1 MACLENKNK
10 ARGIL
15 MELKL
20 IDNKGDNTLEKLI
33 SKKITKHSKISIQT
47 AAFSIFAF
55 HALQKEIKRSKE
67 LRLILT
73 KSFFEKEETSFLKR
87 YEIAQKKENISGSK
101 YEIKLRNKMN
111 TAFIARETARLIKEK
126 VRFHQLDPEQSAL
139 DELLIE
145 NDANESS
152 LVVPA
157 MFKFT
162 SDGLGITES
171 NNVSSMTAID
181 GADDNYFAGIKTDFD
196 NIWNDPKKSREV
208 TDKVLKKVKTIYQ
221 ENSPEWIYFVSL
233 YHIFHDKLSEL
244 DEQDVAP
251 DGSGFKDSV
260 IWNKLYQFQK
270 DGVMGLIRKLEK
282 YNGAILA
289 DSVGLGKT
297 FSALAVIKYFELQR
311 KRVLVLAPKRLRDN
325 WTLYTRPDVRNIL
338 MDDYFNY
345 TVLNHTDLSRYKGES
360 DGIKLDTFLW
370 SDFDLVVI
378 DESHNFRNNDT
389 SVNRTTKTRYQ
400 RLMEDII
407 QKGRKTKV
415 LMLSATPINNRMN
428 DLKNQINFITEG
440 KADAL
445 VNYGIDDIDT
455 TLRLAQQAFNQWMDL
470 EEDERTTQNFLDRV
484 NPDYFKLLDMLTI
497 ARSRKHIEKYYDI
510 VSLGDFPERLT
521 PITKKSDI
529 DISGDFPDL
538 KDVYDSIGYLNM
550 AMYQPLQ
557 YVLPIKRKYYEELY
571 DTRVK
576 EGQSSFRQ
584 SDREQALAK
593 LIRANLFKRLESSI
607 YSFGLTIDR
616 MVSGIEEILKKIG
629 EQQANLVDIPSITN
643 FDDEDLE
650 SAFDEQ
656 AVGTKTKVLI
666 GDMDLLKWSQALN
679 EDLKILKGLQ
689 LATHKVTSEK
699 DAKLMDLEKILK
711 NKYEHPINE
720 KNKKVI
726 IFTAFAD
733 TANYLYENLSKKIKK
748 IYNLNSA
755 LITGGSTPNKT
766 TMKNISV
773 KEMSDILT
781 NFSPNSKGRNQINA
795 NVTEEIDLLIA
806 TDTISEGQNLQ
817 DADYLINYDIHWNPV
832 RVIQRFGR
840 IDRIGSHNKRIQLVN
855 FWPNVDLDT
864 YLNLEQRVKGR
875 MVMLNTAATGED
887 DLLNIK
893 SNKEMNDLRY
903 RKKQLEQLQTQVI
916 DLEDV
921 NGAISIT
928 DMTFNDFKADLQNA
942 LKEHEKLL
950 NEAPLGM
957 YAITDAKDFPEAEP
971 GVILTLKQQTK
982 DFSQENSILPYIVVY
997 MRMNGTVKINYMY
1010 AKQALDFFK
1019 KLTVGKKKIDQ
1030 SLVNKFYEE
1039 TNCGKNMTIYSEILS
1054 KAIEAIRGK
1063 QNDVGINSLF
1073 SPGGTSIQTELLDG
1087 LDDVEL
1093 ISFLIIK

>member
-1 MACLENKNK
+1 MQ
-10 ARGIL
+10 
-15 MELKL
+15 LKL
-20 IDNKGDNTLEKLI
+20 IDNKGYNTLENLI
-33 SKKITKHSKISIQT
+33 SEKVTKNSKISIQT

-55 HALQKEIKRSKE
+55 HALQNEIKHSKE

-73 KSFFEKEETSFLKR
+73 QSFFEKEETSFLKR
-87 YEIAQKKENISGSK
+87 YEIAQSKEGISGNK
-101 YEIKLRNKMN
+101 YEIKLRNEMN
-111 TAFIARETARLIKEK
+111 TAFIARATARLIEEK
-126 VRFHQLDPEQSAL
+126 VKVHELVPNQSAL
-139 DELLIE
+139 NELLIE
-145 NDANESS
+145 NNDNEGN

-181 GADDNYFAGIKTDFD
+181 GAEPNYFAGIKADFD
-196 NIWNDPKKSREV
+196 NVWNDPKNSKEV
-208 TDKVLKKVKTIYQ
+208 TNKVLEKVRTIYQ

-244 DEQDVAP
+244 DEKDVAP
-251 DGSGFKDSV
+251 DGSGFKNSV

-325 WTLYTRPDVRNIL
+325 WTLYTRPDVRNVL
-338 MDDYFNY
+338 VDDYFNY
-345 TVLNHTDLSRYKGES
+345 TVLNHTDLSRYKGDS
-360 DGIKLDTFLW
+360 DSIKLDTFLW

-378 DESHNFRNNDT
+378 DESHNFRNNDS
-389 SVNRTTKTRYQ
+389 SVNRETKTRYQ
-400 RLMEDII
+400 RVMEDII

-428 DLKNQINFITEG
+428 DLKNQIGFITEG
-440 KADAL
+440 KTDAL
-445 VNYGIDDIDT
+445 AKHGVEDIDT
-455 TLRLAQQAFNQWMDL
+455 TLRLAQQAFNQWMELD
-470 EEDERTTQNFLDRV
+470 ESERTTQSFLDKV

-497 ARSRKHIEKYYDI
+497 ARSRKHIEKYYDTT
-510 VSLGDFPERLT
+510 SLGDFPERLT
-521 PITKKSDI
+521 PITKKSNI
-529 DISGDFPDL
+529 DESGEFPDL
-538 KDVYDSIGYLNM
+538 QDVYDSIGHLNL

-557 YVLPIKRKYYEELY
+557 YVLSVKRKYYEELY
-571 DTRVK
+571 DTKVK
-576 EGQSSFRQ
+576 EGKSSFRQ

-593 LIRANLFKRLESSI
+593 LIRANLFKRLESSV

-616 MVSGIEEILKKIG
+616 MVAGIESIIEHIKV
-629 EQQANLVDIPSITN
+629 QQADQVEMASITD

-650 SAFDEQ
+650 STFDEQ
-656 AVGTKTKVLI
+656 AVGTKTKILI
-666 GDMDLLKWSQALN
+666 GDMDLLKWTQALN
-679 EDLKILKGLQ
+679 EDLGILQKLQ
-689 LATHKVTSEK
+689 VATHRVTPEK
-699 DAKLMDLEKILK
+699 DAKLLDLEKSIK
-711 NKYEHPINE
+711 NKYEHPINGN
-720 KNKKVI
+720 NKKVI

-733 TANYLYENLSKKIKK
+733 TANYLYENLADKVKR
-748 IYNLNSA
+748 IYGLNSA
-755 LITGGSTPNKT
+755 LVTGGSTPNKT
-766 TMKNISV
+766 TMKDVAAND
-773 KEMSDILT
+773 MNDILT
-781 NFSPNSKGRNQINA
+781 NFSPISKGRDQINPNA
-795 NVTEEIDLLIA
+795 IEEIDLLIA

-840 IDRIGSHNKRIQLVN
+840 IDRIGSRNKQIQLVN

-887 DLLNIK
+887 DLLNIR
-893 SNKEMNDLRY
+893 SNKEMNDLKY

-957 YAITDAKDFPEAEP
+957 YAITDTANFPEAEP
-971 GVILTLKQQTK
+971 GVILTLKQQTN
-982 DFSQENSILPYIVVY
+982 DLGQENSILPYIVVY
-997 MRMNGTVKINYMY
+997 MRMDGTVKINYMY
-1010 AKQALDFFK
+1010 AKQVLDFFK
-1019 KLTVGKKKIDQ
+1019 KLTIGKKTVDQ
-1030 SLVNKFYEE
+1030 LLVDKFYEE
-1039 TNCGKNMTIYSEILS
+1039 TNGGKDMSAYSEILS

-1063 QNDVGINSLF
+1063 QDEVGMGSLF
-1073 SPGGTSIQTELLDG
+1073 SPGGTSVQTELLDD

-1093 ISFLIIK
+1093 ISFLIIR

>member
-1 MACLENKNK
+1 
-10 ARGIL
+10 

-20 IDNKGDNTLEKLI
+20 IDNKGDNTLENLI
-33 SKKITKHSKISIQT
+33 SEKVTTHSKISIQT

-73 KSFFEKEETSFLKR
+73 KAFFEKEETGFLKR
-87 YEIAQKKENISGSK
+87 YEIAQSEDKISGNK

-111 TAFIARETARLIKEK
+111 TAFIARETAKLIEEK
-126 VRFHQLDPEQSAL
+126 VKFHQLAPNQSAL
-139 DELLIE
+139 NELLIE
-145 NDANESS
+145 NTDDAGS

-171 NNVSSMTAID
+171 NNISSMTAI
-181 GADDNYFAGIKTDFD
+181 ADAEPDYFAGIKADFD
-196 NIWNDPKKSREV
+196 NVWNEPQKTEEV
-208 TDKVLKKVKTIYQ
+208 TNKVLEKVRTIYQ
-221 ENSPEWIYFVSL
+221 ENPPEWIYFVSL

-244 DEQDVAP
+244 DEQDIAP

-325 WTLYTRPDVRNIL
+325 WTLYTHPDERNVL
-338 MDDYFNY
+338 VDDNFSY

-360 DGIKLDTFLW
+360 DGIKLGTFLW

-389 SVNRTTKTRYQ
+389 SVNRETKTRYQ

-428 DLKNQINFITEG
+428 DLKNQIGFITEG
-440 KADAL
+440 KTNAL
-445 VNYGIDDIDT
+445 VKYGVDDIDT
-455 TLRLAQQAFNQWMDL
+455 TLRLAQQAFNQWMELD
-470 EEDERTTQNFLDRV
+470 EEERTTQRFLDKV
-484 NPDYFKLLDMLTI
+484 NSDYFKLLDMLTI
-497 ARSRKHIEKYYDI
+497 ARSRKHIEKYYDMT
-510 VSLGDFPERLT
+510 SLGDFPERLK
-521 PITKKSDI
+521 PITVKSNI
-529 DISGDFPDL
+529 DTSGQFPNL
-538 KDVYDSIGYLNM
+538 QEVYDLIGYLNM

-557 YVLPIKRKYYEELY
+557 YVLSTKRKYYAELY
-571 DTRVK
+571 DTKVK
-576 EGQSSFRQ
+576 EGKSAFRQ
-584 SDREQALAK
+584 ADREQALAK

-616 MVSGIEEILKKIG
+616 MVGGIEEILQKIKEHQVG
-629 EQQANLVDIPSITN
+629 NLEMPSITD

-650 SAFDEQ
+650 NVFNEQ
-656 AVGTKTKVLI
+656 SVGTKTKILI
-666 GDMDLLKWSQALN
+666 GDMDLMKWSQVLN
-679 EDLKILKGLQ
+679 EDLEALKELQ
-689 LATHKVTSEK
+689 IATHRVTSNK

-711 NKYEHPINE
+711 NKYDHPINE
-720 KNKKVI
+720 NNKKII
-726 IFTAFAD
+726 IFTAFTD
-733 TANYLYENLSKKIKK
+733 TANYLYENLADKVKK
-748 IYNLNSA
+748 IYGLNSA
-755 LITGGSTPNKT
+755 LVTGGSTPNKT
-766 TMKNISV
+766 TMKGVAVND
-773 KEMSDILT
+773 MSDILM
-781 NFSPNSKGRNQINA
+781 NFSPISKGRDQTNLNA
-795 NVTEEIDLLIA
+795 TEEIDLLIA

-840 IDRIGSHNKRIQLVN
+840 IDRIGSCNKQIQLVN
-855 FWPNVDLDT
+855 FWPNIDLDT

-893 SNKEMNDLRY
+893 SSKEMNDLKY

-916 DLEDV
+916 DLEEV

-928 DMTFNDFKADLQNA
+928 DMTFNDFKSDLQNA
-942 LKEHEKLL
+942 LKGYEKLL

-957 YAITDAKDFPEAEP
+957 YAITDTTNFPEAEP
-971 GVILTLKQQTK
+971 GIILTLKQRV
-982 DFSQENSILPYIVVY
+982 DNLGQENSILPYIVVY
-997 MRMNGTVKINYMY
+997 MRMDGTVKINYMY
-1010 AKQALDFFK
+1010 TKQVLDFFK
-1019 KLTVGKKKIDQ
+1019 KLTVGKKTVNQ
-1030 SLVNKFYEE
+1030 SLVDEFYEE
-1039 TNCGKNMTIYSEILS
+1039 TNGGKEMSTYSEILS

-1063 QNDVGINSLF
+1063 QDEVGMDSLF
-1073 SPGGTSIQTELLDG
+1073 SPGGTNIQTELLDD

-1093 ISFLIIK
+1093 ISFLIIR

>member
-1 MACLENKNK
+1 MDL
-10 ARGIL
+10 R
-15 MELKL
+15 L
-20 IDNKGDNTLEKLI
+20 IDNKGDNTLEKLV
-33 SKKITKHSKISIQT
+33 SKKVTKHSKISIQT

-67 LRLILT
+67 LRLVLT

-87 YEIAQKKENISGSK
+87 YEIAQDKEDSSGNK

-111 TAFIARETARLIKEK
+111 TAFIARETAKLIEDKVK
-126 VRFHQLDPEQSAL
+126 VRQLARNQSAL

-145 NDANESS
+145 NNDDEGS

-181 GADDNYFAGIKTDFD
+181 GADPNYFAGIKADFD
-196 NIWNDPKKSREV
+196 SVWNDPKKSKEV
-208 TDKVLKKVKTIYQ
+208 TDNVLEKVRTIYQ

-244 DEQDVAP
+244 DEQDIAP

-260 IWNKLYQFQK
+260 VWNKLYQFQK

-282 YNGAILA
+282 YHGAILA

-325 WTLYTRPDVRNIL
+325 WTLYTRPDVRNVL
-338 MDDYFNY
+338 VDDYFNY
-345 TVLNHTDLSRYKGES
+345 TVLNHTDLSRTTGES
-360 DGIKLDTFLW
+360 DGIKLDSFLW
-370 SDFDLVVI
+370 SDFDLIVI

-389 SVNRTTKTRYQ
+389 GVNHDKKTRYQ
-400 RLMEDII
+400 RLMEDVI
-407 QKGRKTKV
+407 QSGRKTKV

-428 DLKNQINFITEG
+428 DLKNQIGFITEG
-440 KADAL
+440 KTDAL
-445 VNYGIDDIDT
+445 SEYGIDDIDN
-455 TLRLAQQAFNQWMDL
+455 TLRLAQRAFNQWQDL
-470 EEDERTTQNFLDRV
+470 DENERTTQNFLDAV

-497 ARSRKHIEKYYDI
+497 ARSRKHIEKYYDTASI
-510 VSLGDFPERLT
+510 GDFPERLKPMT
-521 PITKKSDI
+521 VKPDI
-529 DISGDFPDL
+529 DASGQFPAL
-538 KDVYDSIGYLNM
+538 QYVYDSIGELNM

-557 YVLPIKRKYYEELY
+557 YVLSVKRRYYEDLY
-571 DTRVK
+571 DTQVK
-576 EGQSSFRQ
+576 DGTSSFKQ
-584 SDREQALAK
+584 ADRERSLSN
-593 LIRANLFKRLESSI
+593 LIRANLFKRLESSV
-607 YSFGLTIDR
+607 YSFGLTLDR
-616 MVSGIEEILKKIG
+616 MVKGIEDIL
-629 EQQANLVDIPSITN
+629 ANIEAHQSGQVEMPSITD

-656 AVGTKTKVLI
+656 AVGTKTKILI

-679 EDLKILKGLQ
+679 EDLLSLKELQ
-689 LATHKVTSEK
+689 ASTHQVTPEK
-699 DAKLMDLEKILK
+699 DEKLLDLEKILK
-711 NKYEHPINE
+711 SKYIRPIN
-720 KNKKVI
+720 KGNKKVI

-733 TANYLYENLSKKIKK
+733 TANYLYENLADKVKRV
-748 IYNLNSA
+748 YGLNSA
-755 LITGGSTPNKT
+755 LVTGGTASNLT
-766 TMKNISV
+766 TMNGVSV
-773 KEMSDILT
+773 NDMDDILM
-781 NFSPNSKGRNQINA
+781 NFSPISKGREKIKPNA
-795 NVTEEIDLLIA
+795 TEEIDLLIA

-840 IDRIGSHNKRIQLVN
+840 IDRIGSQNKRIQLVN

-887 DLLNIK
+887 DLLNIN
-893 SNKEMNDLRY
+893 SNKEMNDLKY

-928 DMTFNDFKADLQNA
+928 DMTFNDFKSDLQNA
-942 LKEHEKLL
+942 LKDHEKLL

-957 YAITDAKDFPEAEP
+957 YAITDASDFSDAEP
-971 GVILTLKQQTK
+971 GVILTLKQQK
-982 DFSQENSILPYIVVY
+982 DDIGQENSILPYIVVY
-997 MRMNGTVKINYMY
+997 MRMDGTVKINYMY
-1010 AKQALDFFK
+1010 AKQVLDFLK
-1019 KLTVGKKKIDQ
+1019 KLTLGKKTVNQ
-1030 SLVNKFYEE
+1030 PLVDTFYAE
-1039 TNCGKNMTIYSEILS
+1039 TDGGKDMSIYSDILS

-1063 QNDVGINSLF
+1063 QDEVGMGSLF
-1073 SPGGTSIQTELLDG
+1073 APGGTTVQTELLDG

-1093 ISFLIIK
+1093 ISFLIIR

>member
-1 MACLENKNK
+1 MDL
-10 ARGIL
+10 R
-15 MELKL
+15 L
-20 IDNKGDNTLEKLI
+20 IDNKGDNTLEKLV
-33 SKKITKHSKISIQT
+33 SKKVTKHSKISIQT

-67 LRLILT
+67 LRLVLT

-87 YEIAQKKENISGSK
+87 YEIAQDKEDISGNK

-111 TAFIARETARLIKEK
+111 TAFIARETAKLIEDKVK
-126 VRFHQLDPEQSAL
+126 VRQLARNQSAL

-145 NDANESS
+145 NNGDEGS

-181 GADDNYFAGIKTDFD
+181 GADPNYFAGIKADFD
-196 NIWNDPKKSREV
+196 SVWNDPKKSKEV
-208 TDKVLKKVKTIYQ
+208 TDNVLEKVRTIYQ

-244 DEQDVAP
+244 DEQDIAP

-260 IWNKLYQFQK
+260 VWNKLYQFQK

-282 YNGAILA
+282 YHGAILA

-325 WTLYTRPDVRNIL
+325 WTLYTRPDVRNVL
-338 MDDYFNY
+338 VDDYFNY
-345 TVLNHTDLSRYKGES
+345 TVLNHTDLSRTTGES
-360 DGIKLDTFLW
+360 DGIKLDSFLW
-370 SDFDLVVI
+370 SDFDLIVI

-389 SVNRTTKTRYQ
+389 GVNHDKKTRYQ
-400 RLMEDII
+400 RLMEDVI
-407 QKGRKTKV
+407 QSGRKTKV

-428 DLKNQINFITEG
+428 DLKNQIGFITEG
-440 KADAL
+440 KTDAL
-445 VNYGIDDIDT
+445 SEYGIDDIDN
-455 TLRLAQQAFNQWMDL
+455 TLRLAQRAFNQWQDL
-470 EEDERTTQNFLDRV
+470 DESERTTQNFLDAV

-497 ARSRKHIEKYYDI
+497 ARSRKHIEKYYDTASI
-510 VSLGDFPERLT
+510 GDFPERLKPMT
-521 PITKKSDI
+521 VKPDI
-529 DISGDFPDL
+529 DASGQFPAL
-538 KDVYDSIGYLNM
+538 QYVYDSIGELNM

-557 YVLPIKRKYYEELY
+557 YVFSVKRRYYEDLY
-571 DTRVK
+571 DTQVK
-576 EGQSSFRQ
+576 DGTSSFKQ
-584 SDREQALAK
+584 ADRERSLSN
-593 LIRANLFKRLESSI
+593 LIRANLFKRLESSV
-607 YSFGLTIDR
+607 YSFGLTLDR
-616 MVSGIEEILKKIG
+616 MVKGIEDIL
-629 EQQANLVDIPSITN
+629 ANIEAHRSGQVEMPSITD

-656 AVGTKTKVLI
+656 AVGTKTKILI

-679 EDLKILKGLQ
+679 EDLLSLKELQ
-689 LATHKVTSEK
+689 ASTHQVTPEK
-699 DAKLMDLEKILK
+699 DDKLLDLEKILK
-711 NKYEHPINE
+711 NKYGHPIN
-720 KNKKVI
+720 KDNKKVI

-733 TANYLYENLSKKIKK
+733 TANYLYENLANKVKRV
-748 IYNLNSA
+748 YRLNSA
-755 LITGGSTPNKT
+755 LVTGGSTSNLT
-766 TMKNISV
+766 TMNGVSV
-773 KEMSDILT
+773 NDMDDILM
-781 NFSPNSKGRNQINA
+781 NFSPISKGRDKIKPNA
-795 NVTEEIDLLIA
+795 TEEIDLLIA

-840 IDRIGSHNKRIQLVN
+840 IDRIGSQNKQIQLVN

-887 DLLNIK
+887 DLLNIN
-893 SNKEMNDLRY
+893 SNKEMNDLKY

-928 DMTFNDFKADLQNA
+928 DMTFNDFKSDLQNA
-942 LKEHEKLL
+942 LKDHEKLL

-957 YAITDAKDFPEAEP
+957 YAITDASDFPDAEP
-971 GVILTLKQQTK
+971 GVILTLKQQK
-982 DFSQENSILPYIVVY
+982 DDIGQENSILPYIVVY
-997 MRMNGTVKINYMY
+997 MRMDGTVKINYMY
-1010 AKQALDFFK
+1010 AKQVLDFFK
-1019 KLTVGKKKIDQ
+1019 KLTIGKKTVNQ
-1030 SLVNKFYEE
+1030 PLVDTFYAE
-1039 TNCGKNMTIYSEILS
+1039 TDGGKDMSVYSDILS

-1063 QNDVGINSLF
+1063 QDEVGMGSLF
-1073 SPGGTSIQTELLDG
+1073 TPGGTTVQTELLDG

-1093 ISFLIIK
+1093 ISFLIIR

>member
-1 MACLENKNK
+1 MDL
-10 ARGIL
+10 R
-15 MELKL
+15 L
-20 IDNKGDNTLEKLI
+20 IDNKGDNTLEKLV
-33 SKKITKHSKISIQT
+33 SKKVTKHSKISIQT

-67 LRLILT
+67 LRLVLT
-73 KSFFEKEETSFLKR
+73 KSFFEKEEISFLKR
-87 YEIAQKKENISGSK
+87 YEIAQDKEDISGNK

-111 TAFIARETARLIKEK
+111 TAFIARETAKLIEDKVK
-126 VRFHQLDPEQSAL
+126 VRQLARNQSAL

-145 NDANESS
+145 NNDDEGS

-181 GADDNYFAGIKTDFD
+181 GADPNYFAGIKADFD
-196 NIWNDPKKSREV
+196 SVWNDPKKSKEV
-208 TDKVLKKVKTIYQ
+208 TDNVLEKVRTIYQ

-244 DEQDVAP
+244 DEQDIAP

-260 IWNKLYQFQK
+260 VWNKLYQFQK

-282 YNGAILA
+282 YHGAILA

-325 WTLYTRPDVRNIL
+325 WTLYTRPDVRNVL
-338 MDDYFNY
+338 VDDYFNY
-345 TVLNHTDLSRYKGES
+345 TVLNHTDLSRTTGES
-360 DGIKLDTFLW
+360 DGIKLDSFLW
-370 SDFDLVVI
+370 SDFDLIVI

-389 SVNRTTKTRYQ
+389 GVNHDKKTRYQ
-400 RLMEDII
+400 RLMEDVI
-407 QKGRKTKV
+407 QSGRKTKV

-428 DLKNQINFITEG
+428 DLKNQIGFITEG
-440 KADAL
+440 KTDAL
-445 VNYGIDDIDT
+445 SEYGIDDIDN
-455 TLRLAQQAFNQWMDL
+455 TLRLAQRAFNQWQDL
-470 EEDERTTQNFLDRV
+470 DENERTTQNFLDAV

-497 ARSRKHIEKYYDI
+497 ARSRKHIEKYYDTASI
-510 VSLGDFPERLT
+510 GDFPERLKPMT
-521 PITKKSDI
+521 VKPDI
-529 DISGDFPDL
+529 DASGQFPAL
-538 KDVYDSIGYLNM
+538 QYVYDSIGELNM

-557 YVLPIKRKYYEELY
+557 YVLSVKRRYYEDLY
-571 DTRVK
+571 DTQVK
-576 EGQSSFRQ
+576 DGTSSFKQ
-584 SDREQALAK
+584 ADRERSLSN
-593 LIRANLFKRLESSI
+593 LIRANLFKRLESSV
-607 YSFGLTIDR
+607 YSFGLTLDR
-616 MVSGIEEILKKIG
+616 MVKGIEDIL
-629 EQQANLVDIPSITN
+629 ANIEAHQSGQVEMPSITD

-656 AVGTKTKVLI
+656 AVGTKTKILI

-679 EDLKILKGLQ
+679 EDLLSLKELQ
-689 LATHKVTSEK
+689 ASTHQVTPEK
-699 DAKLMDLEKILK
+699 DEKLLDLEKILK
-711 NKYEHPINE
+711 SKYIRPIN
-720 KNKKVI
+720 KGNKKVI

-733 TANYLYENLSKKIKK
+733 TANYLYENLADKVKRV
-748 IYNLNSA
+748 YGLNSA
-755 LITGGSTPNKT
+755 LVTGGTASNLT
-766 TMKNISV
+766 TMNGVSV
-773 KEMSDILT
+773 NDMDDILM
-781 NFSPNSKGRNQINA
+781 NFSPISKGREKIKPNA
-795 NVTEEIDLLIA
+795 TEEIDLLIA

-840 IDRIGSHNKRIQLVN
+840 IDRIGSQNKRIQLVN

-887 DLLNIK
+887 DLLNIN
-893 SNKEMNDLRY
+893 SNKEMNDLKY

-928 DMTFNDFKADLQNA
+928 DMTFNDFKSDLQNA
-942 LKEHEKLL
+942 LKDHEKLL

-957 YAITDAKDFPEAEP
+957 YAITDASDFSDAEP
-971 GVILTLKQQTK
+971 GVILTLKQQK
-982 DFSQENSILPYIVVY
+982 DDIGQENSILPYIVVY
-997 MRMNGTVKINYMY
+997 MRMDGTVKINYMY
-1010 AKQALDFFK
+1010 AKQVLDFLK
-1019 KLTVGKKKIDQ
+1019 KLTLGKKTVNQ
-1030 SLVNKFYEE
+1030 PLVDTFYAE
-1039 TNCGKNMTIYSEILS
+1039 TDGGKDMSIYSDILS

-1063 QNDVGINSLF
+1063 QDEVGMGSLF
-1073 SPGGTSIQTELLDG
+1073 APGGTTVQTELLDG

-1093 ISFLIIK
+1093 ISFLIIR

>member
-1 MACLENKNK
+1 MDL
-10 ARGIL
+10 R
-15 MELKL
+15 L
-20 IDNKGDNTLEKLI
+20 IDNKGDNTLEKLV
-33 SKKITKHSKISIQT
+33 SKKVTKHSKISIQT

-67 LRLILT
+67 LRLVLT

-87 YEIAQKKENISGSK
+87 YEIAQDKEDISGNK

-111 TAFIARETARLIKEK
+111 TAFIARETAKLIEDKVK
-126 VRFHQLDPEQSAL
+126 VRQLARNQSAL

-145 NDANESS
+145 NNGDEGS

-181 GADDNYFAGIKTDFD
+181 GADPNYFAGIKADFD
-196 NIWNDPKKSREV
+196 SVWNDPKKSKEV
-208 TDKVLKKVKTIYQ
+208 TDNVLEKVRTIYQ

-244 DEQDVAP
+244 DEQDIAP

-260 IWNKLYQFQK
+260 VWNKLYQFQK

-282 YNGAILA
+282 YHGAILA

-325 WTLYTRPDVRNIL
+325 WTLYTRPDVRNVL
-338 MDDYFNY
+338 VDDYFNY
-345 TVLNHTDLSRYKGES
+345 TVLNHTDLSRTTGES
-360 DGIKLDTFLW
+360 DGIKLDSFLW
-370 SDFDLVVI
+370 SDFDLIVI

-389 SVNRTTKTRYQ
+389 GVNHDKKTRYQ
-400 RLMEDII
+400 RLMEDVI
-407 QKGRKTKV
+407 QSGRKTKV

-428 DLKNQINFITEG
+428 DLKNQIGFITEG
-440 KADAL
+440 KTDAL
-445 VNYGIDDIDT
+445 SEYGIDDIDN
-455 TLRLAQQAFNQWMDL
+455 TLRLAQRAFNQWQDL
-470 EEDERTTQNFLDRV
+470 DESERTTQNFLDAV

-497 ARSRKHIEKYYDI
+497 ARSRKHIEKYYDTASI
-510 VSLGDFPERLT
+510 GDFPERLKPMT
-521 PITKKSDI
+521 VKPDI
-529 DISGDFPDL
+529 DASGQFPAL
-538 KDVYDSIGYLNM
+538 QYVYDSIGELNM

-557 YVLPIKRKYYEELY
+557 YVFSVKRRYYEDLY
-571 DTRVK
+571 DTQVK
-576 EGQSSFRQ
+576 DGTSSFKQ
-584 SDREQALAK
+584 ADRERSLSN
-593 LIRANLFKRLESSI
+593 LIRANLFKRLESSV
-607 YSFGLTIDR
+607 YSFGLTLDR
-616 MVSGIEEILKKIG
+616 MVKGIEDIL
-629 EQQANLVDIPSITN
+629 ANIEAHRSGQVEMPSITD

-656 AVGTKTKVLI
+656 AVGTKTKILI

-679 EDLKILKGLQ
+679 EDLLSLKELQ
-689 LATHKVTSEK
+689 ASTHQVTPEK
-699 DAKLMDLEKILK
+699 DDKLLDLEKILK
-711 NKYEHPINE
+711 NKYGHPIN
-720 KNKKVI
+720 KDNKKVI

-733 TANYLYENLSKKIKK
+733 TANYLYENLANKVKRV
-748 IYNLNSA
+748 YRLNSA
-755 LITGGSTPNKT
+755 LVTGGSTSNLT
-766 TMKNISV
+766 TMNGVSV
-773 KEMSDILT
+773 NDMDDILM
-781 NFSPNSKGRNQINA
+781 NFSPISKGRDKIKPNA
-795 NVTEEIDLLIA
+795 TEEIDLLIA

-840 IDRIGSHNKRIQLVN
+840 IDRIGSQNKQIQLVN

-887 DLLNIK
+887 DLLNIN
-893 SNKEMNDLRY
+893 SNKEMNDLKY

-928 DMTFNDFKADLQNA
+928 DMTFNDFKSDLQNA
-942 LKEHEKLL
+942 LRDHEKLL

-957 YAITDAKDFPEAEP
+957 YAITDASDFPDAEP
-971 GVILTLKQQTK
+971 GVILTLKQQK
-982 DFSQENSILPYIVVY
+982 DDIGQENSILPYIVVY
-997 MRMNGTVKINYMY
+997 MRMDGTVKINYMY
-1010 AKQALDFFK
+1010 AKQVLDFFK
-1019 KLTVGKKKIDQ
+1019 KLTIGKKTVNQ
-1030 SLVNKFYEE
+1030 PLVDTFYAE
-1039 TNCGKNMTIYSEILS
+1039 TDGGKDMSVYSDILS

-1063 QNDVGINSLF
+1063 QDEVGMGSLF
-1073 SPGGTSIQTELLDG
+1073 TPGGTTVQTELLDG

-1093 ISFLIIK
+1093 ISFLIIR

>member
-1 MACLENKNK
+1 M
-10 ARGIL
+10 L

-20 IDNKGDNTLEKLI
+20 IDNKGYNTLENLI
-33 SKKITKHSKISIQT
+33 GEKVTKHSKISIQT

-67 LRLILT
+67 LRLVLT

-87 YEIAQKKENISGSK
+87 YEIAQSEEDISGNK

-111 TAFIARETARLIKEK
+111 TAFIARETAGLIEEK
-126 VRFHQLDPEQSAL
+126 VKVHQLAPNQSAL
-139 DELLIE
+139 DELLVE
-145 NDANESS
+145 NNDDEGS

-171 NNVSSMTAID
+171 NNVSSMTAIN
-181 GADDNYFAGIKTDFD
+181 GAEPNYFAGIKADFD
-196 NIWNDPKKSREV
+196 NVWNDLKKSKEV
-208 TDKVLKKVKTIYQ
+208 TDKVLEKVRKIYQ
-221 ENSPEWIYFVSL
+221 ENPPEWIYFVSL
-233 YHIFHDKLSEL
+233 YHIFHNKLSEL
-244 DEQDVAP
+244 DEQDIAP
-251 DGSGFKDSV
+251 KGSGFKDSV

-325 WTLYTRPDVRNIL
+325 WTLYTRPDIRNVL
-338 MDDYFNY
+338 VDDYFNY
-345 TVLNHTDLSRYKGES
+345 TVLNHTDLSRYKGDS
-360 DGIKLDTFLW
+360 DGIKLDTFFW

-389 SVNRTTKTRYQ
+389 SVNRETKTRYQ

-428 DLKNQINFITEG
+428 DLKNQIGFITED
-440 KADAL
+440 KTDVLAK
-445 VNYGIDDIDT
+445 YGVEDIDT
-455 TLRLAQQAFNQWMDL
+455 TLRLAQQAFNQWVEL
-470 EEDERTTQNFLDRV
+470 DESERNTQSFLDKV

-497 ARSRKHIEKYYDI
+497 ARSRKHIEKYYDTA
-510 VSLGDFPERLT
+510 SLGDFPERLT

-529 DISGDFPDL
+529 DASGEFPDL
-538 KDVYDSIGYLNM
+538 QYVYDSIGYLNM

-557 YVLPIKRKYYEELY
+557 YVLPVKRKYYEELY
-571 DTRVK
+571 DTKVK
-576 EGQSSFRQ
+576 EGKSSFRQ

-593 LIRANLFKRLESSI
+593 LIRANLFKRLESSV

-616 MVSGIEEILKKIG
+616 MVAGIESILEHIKI
-629 EQQANLVDIPSITN
+629 QQDGQVEMPSITD

-650 SAFDEQ
+650 STFDEQ
-656 AVGTKTKVLI
+656 AVGTKTKILI
-666 GDMDLLKWSQALN
+666 GDMDLLKWAQALN
-679 EDLKILKGLQ
+679 EDLESLKELQ
-689 LATHKVTSEK
+689 AATHRITPEK
-699 DAKLMDLEKILK
+699 DAKLMDLEKVLK
-711 NKYEHPINE
+711 NKYEHPINCN
-720 KNKKVI
+720 NKKVI

-733 TANYLYENLSKKIKK
+733 TANYLYENLADKVKRV
-748 IYNLNSA
+748 YGLNSA
-755 LITGGSTPNKT
+755 LVTGGSTPNKS
-766 TMKNISV
+766 TMKGIAVND
-773 KEMSDILT
+773 MSDILT
-781 NFSPNSKGRNQINA
+781 NFSPISKGRDQINP
-795 NVTEEIDLLIA
+795 NSTEEIDLLIA

-840 IDRIGSHNKRIQLVN
+840 IDRIGSRNKKIQLVN

-875 MVMLNTAATGED
+875 MVILNTAATGED

-893 SNKEMNDLRY
+893 SNKEMNDLKY

-942 LKEHEKLL
+942 LKDHEKLL

-957 YAITDAKDFPEAEP
+957 YGITDTSNFPEAEP
-971 GVILTLKQQTK
+971 GVILTLKQQTN
-982 DFSQENSILPYIVVY
+982 DLGQENSILPYIVVY
-997 MRMNGTVKINYMY
+997 MRMDGTIKSNYMY
-1010 AKQALDFFK
+1010 AKQVLDFFK
-1019 KLTVGKKKIDQ
+1019 KLTVDKKTVKQ
-1030 SLVNKFYEE
+1030 PLVDEFYEE
-1039 TNCGKNMTIYSEILS
+1039 TNGGKDMSVYSEILS

-1063 QNDVGINSLF
+1063 QDEVGIGSLF
-1073 SPGGTSIQTELLDG
+1073 SPGGTSVQTELLDD
-1087 LDDVEL
+1087 LDDIEL
-1093 ISFLIIK
+1093 ISFLIIR

>member
-1 MACLENKNK
+1 MDL
-10 ARGIL
+10 R
-15 MELKL
+15 L
-20 IDNKGDNTLEKLI
+20 IDNKGDNTLEKLV
-33 SKKITKHSKISIQT
+33 SKKVTKHSKISIQT

-67 LRLILT
+67 LRLVLT

-87 YEIAQKKENISGSK
+87 YEIAQDKEDISGNK

-111 TAFIARETARLIKEK
+111 SAFIARETAELIEDKVK
-126 VRFHQLDPEQSAL
+126 VRQLAQNRSAL
-139 DELLIE
+139 DELLIDN
-145 NDANESS
+145 NDDEGS

-181 GADDNYFAGIKTDFD
+181 GADPNYFAGIKADFD
-196 NIWNDPKKSREV
+196 SVWNDPKKSKEV
-208 TDKVLKKVKTIYQ
+208 TNNVLEKIRTIYQ

-244 DEQDVAP
+244 DEQDIAP

-260 IWNKLYQFQK
+260 VWNKLYQFQK

-282 YNGAILA
+282 YHGAILA

-325 WTLYTRPDVRNIL
+325 WTVYTRPDVRNVL
-338 MDDYFNY
+338 VDDYFNY
-345 TVLNHTDLSRYKGES
+345 TVLNHTDLSRTTGES
-360 DGIKLDTFLW
+360 DGIKLDSFLW
-370 SDFDLVVI
+370 SDFDLIVI

-389 SVNRTTKTRYQ
+389 GVNHDKKTRYQ
-400 RLMEDII
+400 RLLEDVI
-407 QKGRKTKV
+407 QSGRKTKV

-428 DLKNQINFITEG
+428 DLKNQIGFITEG
-440 KADAL
+440 KTDAL
-445 VNYGIDDIDT
+445 SEYGIDDIDN
-455 TLRLAQQAFNQWMDL
+455 TLRLAQRAFNQWQTLD
-470 EEDERTTQNFLDRV
+470 ENERTTQNFLDAV

-497 ARSRKHIEKYYDI
+497 ARSRKHIEKYYDTASI
-510 VSLGDFPERLT
+510 GDFPERLKPMT
-521 PITKKSDI
+521 VKPDI
-529 DISGDFPDL
+529 DASGQFPAL
-538 KDVYDSIGYLNM
+538 QYVYDSIGELNM

-557 YVLPIKRKYYEELY
+557 YVLSVKRKYYEDLY
-571 DTRVK
+571 DTQVK
-576 EGQSSFRQ
+576 DGTSSFKQ
-584 SDREQALAK
+584 TDREQSLSN
-593 LIRANLFKRLESSI
+593 LIRANLFKRLESSV
-607 YSFGLTIDR
+607 YSFGLTLDR
-616 MVSGIEEILKKIG
+616 MVNGIEDIL
-629 EQQANLVDIPSITN
+629 ANIEAHQSGQVEMPSITD

-656 AVGTKTKVLI
+656 AVGTKTKILI

-679 EDLKILKGLQ
+679 EDLVSLKKLQ
-689 LATHKVTSEK
+689 ASTHQVTPEK
-699 DAKLMDLEKILK
+699 DDKLLDLEKILK
-711 NKYEHPINE
+711 NKYSHPINGN
-720 KNKKVI
+720 NKKVI

-733 TANYLYENLSKKIKK
+733 TANYLYENLVDKVKQ
-748 IYNLNSA
+748 IYGLNSA
-755 LITGGSTPNKT
+755 LITGGSASNLT
-766 TMKNISV
+766 TMNGVSV
-773 KEMSDILT
+773 NDMDDILM
-781 NFSPNSKGRNQINA
+781 NFSPISKGRGKIKPNA
-795 NVTEEIDLLIA
+795 TEEIDLLIA

-840 IDRIGSHNKRIQLVN
+840 IDRIGSQNKQIQLVN

-887 DLLNIK
+887 DLLNTK
-893 SNKEMNDLRY
+893 SNKEMNDLKY

-928 DMTFNDFKADLQNA
+928 DMTFNDFKSDLQNA
-942 LKEHEKLL
+942 LKGYEKLL
-950 NEAPLGM
+950 NDAPLGM
-957 YAITDAKDFPEAEP
+957 YAITDASEFPEAEP
-971 GVILTLKQQTK
+971 GVILTLKQNK
-982 DFSQENSILPYIVVY
+982 DEMGQENSILPYIVVY
-997 MRMNGTVKINYMY
+997 MRMDGTVKTNYMY
-1010 AKQALDFFK
+1010 AKQVLDFFK
-1019 KLTVGKKKIDQ
+1019 KLTLGKKTVNQ
-1030 SLVNKFYEE
+1030 PLVNAFYAE
-1039 TNCGKNMTIYSEILS
+1039 TDGGKDMSVYSDILS

-1063 QNDVGINSLF
+1063 QDEVGMGSLF
-1073 SPGGTSIQTELLDG
+1073 VPGGTTVQTELLDG

-1093 ISFLIIK
+1093 ISFLIIR

>member
-1 MACLENKNK
+1 
-10 ARGIL
+10 

-20 IDNKGDNTLEKLI
+20 IDNKGDNTLENLI
-33 SKKITKHSKISIQT
+33 SEKVTTHSKISIQT

-73 KSFFEKEETSFLKR
+73 KAFFEKEETGFLKR
-87 YEIAQKKENISGSK
+87 YEIAQSEDKISGNK

-111 TAFIARETARLIKEK
+111 TAFIARETAKLIEEK
-126 VRFHQLDPEQSAL
+126 VRFHQLAPNQSAL

-145 NDANESS
+145 NIDDAGS

-171 NNVSSMTAID
+171 NNISSMTAITD
-181 GADDNYFAGIKTDFD
+181 AEPDYFAGVKADFD
-196 NIWNDPKKSREV
+196 NVWNEPGKSEEV
-208 TDKVLKKVKTIYQ
+208 TNKVLEKVRTIYQ
-221 ENSPEWIYFVSL
+221 ENPPEWIYFVSL

-244 DEQDVAP
+244 DEQDIAP

-325 WTLYTRPDVRNIL
+325 WTLYTRPDVRNVL
-338 MDDYFNY
+338 VDDYFSY

-389 SVNRTTKTRYQ
+389 SVNRDTKTRYQ

-428 DLKNQINFITEG
+428 DLKNQIGFITEG
-440 KADAL
+440 KTNAL
-445 VNYGIDDIDT
+445 AKYGVDDIDT
-455 TLRLAQQAFNQWMDL
+455 TLRLAQQAFNQWMELD
-470 EEDERTTQNFLDRV
+470 EEERTTQRFLDKV

-497 ARSRKHIEKYYDI
+497 ARSRKHIEKYYDMT
-510 VSLGDFPERLT
+510 SLGDFPERLK
-521 PITKKSDI
+521 PITVKSNI
-529 DISGDFPDL
+529 DTSGQFPNL
-538 KDVYDSIGYLNM
+538 QEVYDLIGYLNM

-557 YVLPIKRKYYEELY
+557 YVLSTKRKYYAELY
-571 DTRVK
+571 DTKVK
-576 EGQSSFRQ
+576 EGKSAFRQ
-584 SDREQALAK
+584 ADREQALAK

-616 MVSGIEEILKKIG
+616 MVGGIEEILQKIKEHQVG
-629 EQQANLVDIPSITN
+629 NLEMPSITD

-650 SAFDEQ
+650 NVFNEQ
-656 AVGTKTKVLI
+656 SVGTKTKILI
-666 GDMDLLKWSQALN
+666 GDMDLMKWSQVLN
-679 EDLKILKGLQ
+679 EDLEALKELQ
-689 LATHKVTSEK
+689 IATHRVTSNK

-711 NKYEHPINE
+711 NKYDHPINE
-720 KNKKVI
+720 NNKKII
-726 IFTAFAD
+726 IFTAFTD
-733 TANYLYENLSKKIKK
+733 TANYLYENLADKVKK
-748 IYNLNSA
+748 IYGLNSA
-755 LITGGSTPNKT
+755 LVTGGSTPNKT
-766 TMKNISV
+766 TMKGVAVND
-773 KEMSDILT
+773 MSDILM
-781 NFSPNSKGRNQINA
+781 NFSPISKGRDQTNLNA
-795 NVTEEIDLLIA
+795 TEEIDLLIA

-840 IDRIGSHNKRIQLVN
+840 IDRIGSCNKQIQLVN
-855 FWPNVDLDT
+855 FWPNIDLDT

-893 SNKEMNDLRY
+893 SSKEMNDLKY

-928 DMTFNDFKADLQNA
+928 DMTFNDFKSDLQNA
-942 LKEHEKLL
+942 LKGHEKLL

-957 YAITDAKDFPEAEP
+957 YAITDTTNFPEAEP
-971 GVILTLKQQTK
+971 GVILTLKQRV
-982 DFSQENSILPYIVVY
+982 DNLGQENSILPYIVVY
-997 MRMNGTVKINYMY
+997 MRMDGTVKINYMY
-1010 AKQALDFFK
+1010 AKQVLDFFK
-1019 KLTVGKKKIDQ
+1019 KLTVGKKTVNQ
-1030 SLVNKFYEE
+1030 SLVDEFYEE
-1039 TNCGKNMTIYSEILS
+1039 TNGGKEMSTYSEILS

-1063 QNDVGINSLF
+1063 QDEVGMDSLF
-1073 SPGGTSIQTELLDG
+1073 SPGGTNIQTELLDD

-1093 ISFLIIK
+1093 ISFLIIR

>member
-1 MACLENKNK
+1 
-10 ARGIL
+10 
-15 MELKL
+15 MEIKL

-33 SKKITKHSKISIQT
+33 SDKVTKHSKISIQT

-55 HALQKEIKRSKE
+55 HSLQKEIKRSKE
-67 LRLILT
+67 LRLVLT
-73 KSFFEKEETSFLKR
+73 KTFLEKEETSFLKR
-87 YEIAQKKENISGSK
+87 YEIAQNEENISGNK
-101 YEIKLRNKMN
+101 YEIKLKNKMT
-111 TAFIARETARLIKEK
+111 TAFIARETARLIEDK
-126 VRFHQLDPEQSAL
+126 VKVHQLGPNQSAL
-139 DELLIE
+139 DALLIE
-145 NDANESS
+145 NNDDESS

-171 NNVSSMTAID
+171 NSVSSMTAIE
-181 GADDNYFAGIKTDFD
+181 GADPNYFEGIKADFD
-196 NIWNDPKKSREV
+196 NVWNDPKKSKEI
-208 TDKVLKKVKTIYQ
+208 TDKVLEKVRTIYQ

-244 DEQDVAP
+244 DEQDIAP

-325 WTLYTRPDVRNIL
+325 WTLYTRPDVRNVL
-338 MDDYFNY
+338 MDDFFHY

-360 DGIKLDTFLW
+360 DGINLNTLLW

-389 SVNRTTKTRYQ
+389 SVNRETKTRYQ
-400 RLMEDII
+400 RLMEDVI

-428 DLKNQINFITEG
+428 DLKNQIGFITEG
-440 KADAL
+440 KTDAL
-445 VNYGIDDIDT
+445 SKHGVEDIDT
-455 TLRLAQQAFNQWMDL
+455 TLRLAQQAFNQWMEL
-470 EEDERTTQNFLDRV
+470 NENERTTQNFLDRV

-497 ARSRKHIEKYYDI
+497 ARSRKHIEKYYDTTL
-510 VSLGDFPERLT
+510 LGDFPERLI

-529 DISGDFPDL
+529 DSSGRFPDL
-538 KDVYDSIGYLNM
+538 QAVYDSIGYLNM

-557 YVLPIKRKYYEELY
+557 YVLPNKRRYYEELY
-571 DTRVK
+571 DTKVK
-576 EGQSSFRQ
+576 EGKSSFRQ
-584 SDREQALAK
+584 LDREQALSK

-616 MVSGIEEILKKIG
+616 MVTGIESILDRIS
-629 EQQANLVDIPSITN
+629 EQQAGQVEMPSVTDI
-643 FDDEDLE
+643 DDEDLE
-650 SAFDEQ
+650 SVFDEQ
-656 AVGTKTKVLI
+656 AVGTKTKILI
-666 GDMDLLKWSQALN
+666 GDMDLLKWKQSLN
-679 EDLKILKGLQ
+679 EDLKALKELQ
-689 LATHKVTSEK
+689 EVTHQVTPEK
-699 DAKLMDLEKILK
+699 DAKLLDLTKVLK
-711 NKYEHPINE
+711 NKYENPVNSN
-720 KNKKVI
+720 NKKVI

-733 TANYLYENLSKKIKK
+733 TANYLYENLADKVKR
-748 IYNLNSA
+748 IYGLNSA
-755 LITGGSTPNKT
+755 LVTGGSTPNKT
-766 TMKNISV
+766 NMRGVAVNDMNDV
-773 KEMSDILT
+773 LT
-781 NFSPNSKGRNQINA
+781 NFSPLSKGRDQIDP

-840 IDRIGSHNKRIQLVN
+840 IDRIGSRNKQIQLVN

-893 SNKEMNDLRY
+893 SNKEMNDLNY

-916 DLEDV
+916 DLEEV

-957 YAITDAKDFPEAEP
+957 YAITDNTNFPEAEP
-971 GVILTLKQQTK
+971 GVILTLKQQT
-982 DFSQENSILPYIVVY
+982 DDLGQENSILPYIVVY
-997 MRMNGTVKINYMY
+997 MRMDGTVKINYMY
-1010 AKQALDFFK
+1010 SKQVLDFFK
-1019 KLTVGKKKIDQ
+1019 KLTVGKKTVNQ
-1030 SLVNKFYEE
+1030 PLVDEFYVE
-1039 TNCGKNMTIYSEILS
+1039 TDGGKYMGTYSEILS

-1063 QNDVGINSLF
+1063 QDEVGMDSLF
-1073 SPGGTSIQTELLDG
+1073 SPGGTSIQTELLDD
-1087 LDDVEL
+1087 LDDIEL
-1093 ISFLIIK
+1093 ISFLIIR

>member
-1 MACLENKNK
+1 MDL
-10 ARGIL
+10 R
-15 MELKL
+15 L
-20 IDNKGDNTLEKLI
+20 IDNKGDNTLEKLV
-33 SKKITKHSKISIQT
+33 SKKVTKHSKISIQT

-67 LRLILT
+67 LRLVLT

-87 YEIAQKKENISGSK
+87 YEIAQDKEDISGNK

-111 TAFIARETARLIKEK
+111 TAFIARETAKLIEDKVK
-126 VRFHQLDPEQSAL
+126 VRQLARNQSAL

-145 NDANESS
+145 NNGDEGS

-181 GADDNYFAGIKTDFD
+181 GADPNYFAGIKADFD
-196 NIWNDPKKSREV
+196 SVWNDPKKSKEV
-208 TDKVLKKVKTIYQ
+208 TDNVLEKVRTIYQ

-244 DEQDVAP
+244 DEQDIAP

-260 IWNKLYQFQK
+260 VWNKLYQFQK

-282 YNGAILA
+282 YHGAILA

-325 WTLYTRPDVRNIL
+325 WTLYTRPDVRNVL
-338 MDDYFNY
+338 VDDYFNY
-345 TVLNHTDLSRYKGES
+345 TVLNHTDLSRTTGES
-360 DGIKLDTFLW
+360 DGIKLDSFLW
-370 SDFDLVVI
+370 SDFDLIVI

-389 SVNRTTKTRYQ
+389 GVNHDKKTRYQ
-400 RLMEDII
+400 RLMEDVI
-407 QKGRKTKV
+407 QSGRKTKV

-428 DLKNQINFITEG
+428 DLKNQIGFITEG
-440 KADAL
+440 KTDAL
-445 VNYGIDDIDT
+445 SEYGIDDIDN
-455 TLRLAQQAFNQWMDL
+455 TLRLAQRAFNQWQDL
-470 EEDERTTQNFLDRV
+470 DESERTTQNFLDAV

-497 ARSRKHIEKYYDI
+497 ARSRKHIEKYYDTASI
-510 VSLGDFPERLT
+510 GDFPERLKPMT
-521 PITKKSDI
+521 VKPDI
-529 DISGDFPDL
+529 DASGQFPAL
-538 KDVYDSIGYLNM
+538 QYVYDSIGELNM

-557 YVLPIKRKYYEELY
+557 YVFSVKRRYYEDLY
-571 DTRVK
+571 DTQVK
-576 EGQSSFRQ
+576 DGTSSFKQ
-584 SDREQALAK
+584 ADRERSLSN
-593 LIRANLFKRLESSI
+593 LIRANLFKRLESSV
-607 YSFGLTIDR
+607 YSFGLTLDR
-616 MVSGIEEILKKIG
+616 MVKGIEDIL
-629 EQQANLVDIPSITN
+629 ANIEAHRSGQVEMPSITD

-656 AVGTKTKVLI
+656 AVGTKTKILI

-679 EDLKILKGLQ
+679 EDLLSLKELQ
-689 LATHKVTSEK
+689 ASTHQVTPEK
-699 DAKLMDLEKILK
+699 DDKLLDLEKILK
-711 NKYEHPINE
+711 NKYGHPIN
-720 KNKKVI
+720 KDNKKVI

-733 TANYLYENLSKKIKK
+733 TANYLYENLANKVKRV
-748 IYNLNSA
+748 YRLNSA
-755 LITGGSTPNKT
+755 LVTGGSTSNLT
-766 TMKNISV
+766 TMNGVSV
-773 KEMSDILT
+773 NDMDDILM
-781 NFSPNSKGRNQINA
+781 NFSPISKGRDKIKPNA
-795 NVTEEIDLLIA
+795 TEEIDLLIA

-840 IDRIGSHNKRIQLVN
+840 IDRIGSQNKQIQLVN

-887 DLLNIK
+887 DLLNIN
-893 SNKEMNDLRY
+893 SNKEMNDLKY

-928 DMTFNDFKADLQNA
+928 DMTFNDFKSDLQNA
-942 LKEHEKLL
+942 LKDHEKLL

-957 YAITDAKDFPEAEP
+957 YAITDASDFPDAEP
-971 GVILTLKQQTK
+971 GVILTLKQQK
-982 DFSQENSILPYIVVY
+982 DDIGQENSILSYIVVY
-997 MRMNGTVKINYMY
+997 MRMDGTVKINYMY
-1010 AKQALDFFK
+1010 AKQVLDFFK
-1019 KLTVGKKKIDQ
+1019 KLTIGKKTVNQ
-1030 SLVNKFYEE
+1030 PLVDTFYAE
-1039 TNCGKNMTIYSEILS
+1039 TDGGKDMSVYSDILS

-1063 QNDVGINSLF
+1063 QDEVGMGSLF
-1073 SPGGTSIQTELLDG
+1073 TPGGTTVQTELLDG

-1093 ISFLIIK
+1093 ISFLIIR

>member
-1 MACLENKNK
+1 
-10 ARGIL
+10 

-20 IDNKGDNTLEKLI
+20 IDNKGDNTLENLI
-33 SKKITKHSKISIQT
+33 SEKVTKNSKISVQT

-55 HALQKEIKRSKE
+55 HALQKEIQRSKE
-67 LRLILT
+67 LRLVLT
-73 KSFFEKEETSFLKR
+73 KSFFELEETSFLKR
-87 YEIAQKKENISGSK
+87 YEIAQVEEGISGNK

-126 VRFHQLDPEQSAL
+126 VKFHQLAANQYAL

-145 NDANESS
+145 NSDDEGS

-171 NNVSSMTAID
+171 NNVSSMTAIND
-181 GADDNYFAGIKTDFD
+181 ADPNYFAGIKADFD
-196 NIWNDPKKSREV
+196 NVWNDPKKSKEV
-208 TDKVLKKVKTIYQ
+208 TDRVLEKVKTIYQ

-244 DEQDVAP
+244 DEQDIAP
-251 DGSGFKDSV
+251 EGSGFKDSV
-260 IWNKLYQFQK
+260 IWNRLYQFQK

-282 YNGAILA
+282 YNGVILA

-325 WTLYTRPDVRNIL
+325 WTLYTRPDVRNTL
-338 MDDYFNY
+338 VDDYFNY
-345 TVLNHTDLSRYKGES
+345 TVLNHTDLSRYRGES

-389 SVNRTTKTRYQ
+389 SVNRETKTRYQ

-428 DLKNQINFITEG
+428 DLKNQIGFITEG
-440 KADAL
+440 KTDAL
-445 VNYGIDDIDT
+445 AKHSVDDIDT
-455 TLRLAQQAFNQWMDL
+455 TLRLAQQAFNQWMEL
-470 EEDERTTQNFLDRV
+470 NEGERTTQRFLDKV

-497 ARSRKHIEKYYDI
+497 ARSRKHIEKYYDTTL
-510 VSLGDFPERLT
+510 LGDFPERMKPMT
-521 PITKKSDI
+521 VKSDI
-529 DISGDFPDL
+529 DSSKQFPDL
-538 KDVYDSIGYLNM
+538 QEVYDSIGNLKM
-550 AMYQPLQ
+550 AMYQPLL
-557 YVLPIKRKYYEELY
+557 YVLTTKRKCYEELY
-571 DTRVK
+571 DTSVK
-576 EGQSSFRQ
+576 EGKSSLRQ

-607 YSFGLTIDR
+607 YSFGLTLDR
-616 MVSGIEEILKKIG
+616 MVVGIEKILDKIKVYQT
-629 EQQANLVDIPSITN
+629 EKFEIPSITD
-643 FDDEDLE
+643 FDDEDLD

-656 AVGTKTKVLI
+656 VVGTKTKILI
-666 GDMDLLKWSQALN
+666 SDMDLLKWSQALK
-679 EDLKILKGLQ
+679 EDLETLKELQ
-689 LATHKVTSEK
+689 TFSHQVTPAK
-699 DAKLMDLEKILK
+699 DAKLKELEKILK
-711 NKYEHPINE
+711 YKFDNPINGN
-720 KNKKVI
+720 NKKVI

-733 TANYLYENLSKKIKK
+733 TANYLYENLNNKVKSV
-748 IYNLNSA
+748 YGLNSA
-755 LITGGSTPNKT
+755 LVTGGSTSNKT
-766 TMKNISV
+766 TMKGVSTKDI
-773 KEMSDILT
+773 SDILT
-781 NFSPNSKGRNQINA
+781 NFSPISKGREHINPFA
-795 NVTEEIDLLIA
+795 TDEIDLLVA

-817 DADYLINYDIHWNPV
+817 DSDYLINYDIHWNPV

-840 IDRIGSHNKRIQLVN
+840 IDRIGSRNKQIQLVN

-887 DLLNIK
+887 DLLNIN
-893 SNKEMNDLRY
+893 SNKEMNDLKY
-903 RKKQLEQLQTQVI
+903 RKKQLEQLQTEVI

-942 LKEHEKLL
+942 LKEHESSL

-957 YAITDAKDFPEAEP
+957 YAVTDSANLADAEP
-971 GVILTLKQQTK
+971 GVILILKQHISDNGQR
-982 DFSQENSILPYIVVY
+982 NSILPYIVVY
-997 MRMNGTVKINYMY
+997 MTMDGTVKTNYMY
-1010 AKQALDFFK
+1010 AKQVLDFFK
-1019 KLTVGKKKIDQ
+1019 KLTVGKKTVHQ
-1030 SLVNKFYEE
+1030 QLVDEFYEE
-1039 TNCGKNMTIYSEILS
+1039 TNGGKDMSAYSKIMT

-1063 QNDVGINSLF
+1063 QDEVGMSSLF
-1073 SPGGTSIQTELLDG
+1073 SPGGTKFQSELLDN
-1087 LDDVEL
+1087 LEDIEL
-1093 ISFLIIK
+1093 ISFLIIR

>member
-1 MACLENKNK
+1 MDL
-10 ARGIL
+10 R
-15 MELKL
+15 L
-20 IDNKGDNTLEKLI
+20 IDNKGDNTLEKLV
-33 SKKITKHSKISIQT
+33 SKKVTKHSKISIQT

-67 LRLILT
+67 LRLVLT

-87 YEIAQKKENISGSK
+87 YEIAQDKEDISGNK

-111 TAFIARETARLIKEK
+111 TAFIARETAKLIEDKVK
-126 VRFHQLDPEQSAL
+126 VRQLARNQSAL

-145 NDANESS
+145 NNDDEGS

-181 GADDNYFAGIKTDFD
+181 GADPNYFAGIKADFD
-196 NIWNDPKKSREV
+196 SVWNDPKKSKEV
-208 TDKVLKKVKTIYQ
+208 TDNVLEKVRTIYQ

-244 DEQDVAP
+244 DEQDIAP

-260 IWNKLYQFQK
+260 VWNKLYQFQK

-282 YNGAILA
+282 YHGAILA

-325 WTLYTRPDVRNIL
+325 WTLYTRPDVRNVL
-338 MDDYFNY
+338 VDDYFNY
-345 TVLNHTDLSRYKGES
+345 TVLNHTDLSRTTGES
-360 DGIKLDTFLW
+360 DGIKLDSFLW
-370 SDFDLVVI
+370 SDFDLIVI

-389 SVNRTTKTRYQ
+389 GVNHDKKTRYQ
-400 RLMEDII
+400 RLMEDVI
-407 QKGRKTKV
+407 QSGRKTKV

-428 DLKNQINFITEG
+428 DLKNQIGFITEG
-440 KADAL
+440 KTDAL
-445 VNYGIDDIDT
+445 SEYGIDDIDN
-455 TLRLAQQAFNQWMDL
+455 TLRLAQRAFNQWQDL
-470 EEDERTTQNFLDRV
+470 DENERTTQNFLDAV

-497 ARSRKHIEKYYDI
+497 ARSRKHIEKYYDTASI
-510 VSLGDFPERLT
+510 GDFPERLKPMT
-521 PITKKSDI
+521 VKPDI
-529 DISGDFPDL
+529 DASGQFPAL
-538 KDVYDSIGYLNM
+538 QYVYDSIGELNM

-557 YVLPIKRKYYEELY
+557 YVLSVKRRYYEDLY
-571 DTRVK
+571 DTQVK
-576 EGQSSFRQ
+576 DGTSSFKQ
-584 SDREQALAK
+584 ADRERSLSN
-593 LIRANLFKRLESSI
+593 LIRANLFKRLESSV
-607 YSFGLTIDR
+607 YSFGLTLDR
-616 MVSGIEEILKKIG
+616 MVKGIEDIL
-629 EQQANLVDIPSITN
+629 ANIEAHQSGQVEMPSITD

-656 AVGTKTKVLI
+656 AVGTKTKILI

-679 EDLKILKGLQ
+679 EDLLSLKELQ
-689 LATHKVTSEK
+689 ASTHQVTPEK
-699 DAKLMDLEKILK
+699 DEKLLDLEKILK
-711 NKYEHPINE
+711 SKYIRPIN
-720 KNKKVI
+720 KGNKKVI

-733 TANYLYENLSKKIKK
+733 TANYLYENLADKVKRV
-748 IYNLNSA
+748 YGLNSA
-755 LITGGSTPNKT
+755 LVTGGTASNLT
-766 TMKNISV
+766 TMNGVSV
-773 KEMSDILT
+773 NDMDDILM
-781 NFSPNSKGRNQINA
+781 NFSPISKGREKIKPNA
-795 NVTEEIDLLIA
+795 TEEIDLLIA

-840 IDRIGSHNKRIQLVN
+840 IDRIGSQNKRIQLVN

-887 DLLNIK
+887 DLLNIN
-893 SNKEMNDLRY
+893 SNKEMNDLKY

-928 DMTFNDFKADLQNA
+928 DMTFNDFKSDLQNA
-942 LKEHEKLL
+942 LKDHEKLL

-957 YAITDAKDFPEAEP
+957 YAITDASDFSDAEP
-971 GVILTLKQQTK
+971 GVILTLKQQK
-982 DFSQENSILPYIVVY
+982 DDIGQENSILPYIVVY
-997 MRMNGTVKINYMY
+997 MRMDGTVKINYMY
-1010 AKQALDFFK
+1010 AKQVLDFLK
-1019 KLTVGKKKIDQ
+1019 KLTLGKKTVNQ
-1030 SLVNKFYEE
+1030 PLVDTFYAE
-1039 TNCGKNMTIYSEILS
+1039 TDGGKDMSIYSDILS

-1063 QNDVGINSLF
+1063 QDEVGMGSLF
-1073 SPGGTSIQTELLDG
+1073 APGGTTVQTELLDG

-1093 ISFLIIK
+1093 ISFLIIR

>member
-1 MACLENKNK
+1 
-10 ARGIL
+10 

-20 IDNKGDNTLEKLI
+20 IDNKGDNTLENLI
-33 SKKITKHSKISIQT
+33 SEKVTKHSKISIQT

-55 HALQKEIKRSKE
+55 HALQKEINRSKK
-67 LRLILT
+67 LRLVLT
-73 KSFFEKEETSFLKR
+73 KSFFEKEETNFLKR
-87 YEIAQKKENISGSK
+87 YEIAQSEEDISGNK

-111 TAFIARETARLIKEK
+111 TAFIARETARLIEK
-126 VRFHQLDPEQSAL
+126 KVKVHQLEPNQNAL

-145 NDANESS
+145 NEADIEGNV
-152 LVVPA
+152 VVPS

-162 SDGLGITES
+162 SDGLGLTES
-171 NNVSSMTAID
+171 NNVSSMTGII
-181 GADDNYFAGIKTDFD
+181 GEPNHLAGLKADFD
-196 NIWNDPKKSREV
+196 AVWNDPKKSKEV
-208 TDKVLKKVKTIYQ
+208 TDKVLEKVRTIYQ
-221 ENSPEWIYFVSL
+221 ENPPEWIYFVSL

-244 DEQDVAP
+244 DEQDIAP
-251 DGSGFKDSV
+251 EGSGFKDSV

-325 WTLYTRPDVRNIL
+325 WTLYTRPDVRNVL
-338 MDDYFNY
+338 VDDYFNY

-389 SVNRTTKTRYQ
+389 SVNRETKTRYQ

-428 DLKNQINFITEG
+428 DLKNQIGFITEG
-440 KADAL
+440 KTDAL
-445 VNYGIDDIDT
+445 AKYGVDDIDT
-455 TLRLAQQAFNQWMDL
+455 TLRLAQQAFNQWMELD
-470 EEDERTTQNFLDRV
+470 ESERTTQSFLDKV

-497 ARSRKHIEKYYDI
+497 ARSRKHIEKYYATT
-510 VSLGDFPERLT
+510 SLGDFPERLKPMT
-521 PITKKSDI
+521 VKPNI
-529 DISGDFPDL
+529 DASGQFPDL
-538 KDVYDSIGYLNM
+538 QDVYDSIGYLNM

-557 YVLPIKRKYYEELY
+557 YVLSTKRKRYEELY
-571 DTRVK
+571 DTKVK
-576 EGQSSFRQ
+576 EGKTSFRQ
-584 SDREQALAK
+584 VDREQALAK

-607 YSFGLTIDR
+607 YSFGLTLDR
-616 MVSGIEEILKKIG
+616 MVGGIEDILEKIK
-629 EQQANLVDIPSITN
+629 EHQAGNVEMPSITD

-656 AVGTKTKVLI
+656 AVGTKTKILI
-666 GDMDLLKWSQALN
+666 GDMDLVKWSQALN
-679 EDLKILKGLQ
+679 EDLETLKELQ
-689 LATHKVTSEK
+689 TVTHRVAPDK
-699 DAKLMDLEKILK
+699 DDKLMDLEKILK
-711 NKYEHPINE
+711 HKYEHPINGN
-720 KNKKVI
+720 NKKVI

-733 TANYLYENLSKKIKK
+733 TANYLYENLADKVKRL
-748 IYNLNSA
+748 YGLNSA
-755 LITGGSTPNKT
+755 LVTGGSTPNKT
-766 TMKNISV
+766 TMKGVVVND
-773 KEMSDILT
+773 MSDILT
-781 NFSPNSKGRNQINA
+781 NFSPISKGRDQINLNA
-795 NVTEEIDLLIA
+795 TEEIDLLIA

-840 IDRIGSHNKRIQLVN
+840 IDRIGSRNKQIQLVN

-893 SNKEMNDLRY
+893 SNKEMNDLKY

-916 DLEDV
+916 DLEEV

-957 YAITDAKDFPEAEP
+957 YAITDTINFPEAEP
-971 GVILTLKQQTK
+971 GVILTLKQQTN
-982 DFSQENSILPYIVVY
+982 DLGQENSILPYIVVY

-1010 AKQALDFFK
+1010 AKQVLDFFK
-1019 KLTVGKKKIDQ
+1019 KLTVGKKTVNQ
-1030 SLVNKFYEE
+1030 PLVDEFYEE
-1039 TNCGKNMTIYSEILS
+1039 TNGGKDMSAYSEILS
-1054 KAIEAIRGK
+1054 KAIEAIQGK
-1063 QNDVGINSLF
+1063 QDEVGMGSLF
-1073 SPGGTSIQTELLDG
+1073 SPGGTSVQTELLDD

-1093 ISFLIIK
+1093 ISFLIIR

>member
-1 MACLENKNK
+1 
-10 ARGIL
+10 

-20 IDNKGDNTLEKLI
+20 IDNTGDNTLENLI
-33 SKKITKHSKISIQT
+33 SEKVTKYSKISIQT

-67 LRLILT
+67 LRLVLT

-87 YEIAQKKENISGSK
+87 YEIAQSKEDISGNK
-101 YEIKLRNKMN
+101 YEIKLRNRMD
-111 TAFIARETARLIKEK
+111 TAFIARETARLIEEK
-126 VRFHQLDPEQSAL
+126 VKVHQLVPNQSAL
-139 DELLIE
+139 NELLVE
-145 NDANESS
+145 NNDDEGN

-171 NNVSSMTAID
+171 NNVSSMTAIE
-181 GADDNYFAGIKTDFD
+181 GVEPNYFAGIKADFD
-196 NIWNDPKKSREV
+196 NVWNDPKNSKEV
-208 TDKVLKKVKTIYQ
+208 TNKVLEKVRTIYQ
-221 ENSPEWIYFVSL
+221 ENYPEWIYFVSL

-244 DEQDVAP
+244 DEKDVAP
-251 DGSGFKDSV
+251 DGSGFKNSV

-325 WTLYTRPDVRNIL
+325 WTLYTRPDVRNVL
-338 MDDYFNY
+338 VDDYFNY

-389 SVNRTTKTRYQ
+389 SVNRETKTRYQ

-428 DLKNQINFITEG
+428 DLKNQIGFITES
-440 KADAL
+440 KTDAL
-445 VNYGIDDIDT
+445 AKYGVDDIDT
-455 TLRLAQQAFNQWMDL
+455 TLRLAQQSFNQWMELD
-470 EEDERTTQNFLDRV
+470 ESERTTQIFLDKV

-497 ARSRKHIEKYYDI
+497 ARSRKHIEKYYDTT
-510 VSLGDFPERLT
+510 SLGDFPERLT
-521 PITKKSDI
+521 PITKKSNI
-529 DISGDFPDL
+529 DESGEFPDL
-538 KDVYDSIGYLNM
+538 QDVYDSIGHLNL

-557 YVLPIKRKYYEELY
+557 YVLSVKRKYYEELY
-571 DTRVK
+571 DTKVK
-576 EGQSSFRQ
+576 EGKSSFRQ

-593 LIRANLFKRLESSI
+593 LIRANLFKRLESSV

-616 MVSGIEEILKKIG
+616 MVAGIESIIEHIKV
-629 EQQANLVDIPSITN
+629 QQADQVEMASITD

-650 SAFDEQ
+650 STFDEQ
-656 AVGTKTKVLI
+656 AVGTKTKILI
-666 GDMDLLKWSQALN
+666 GDMDLLKWTQALN
-679 EDLKILKGLQ
+679 EDLGALQ
-689 LATHKVTSEK
+689 KLQVATHRVTPEK
-699 DAKLMDLEKILK
+699 DAKLLDLEKSIK
-711 NKYEHPINE
+711 NKYEHPINGS
-720 KNKKVI
+720 NKKVI

-733 TANYLYENLSKKIKK
+733 TANYLYENLADKVKR
-748 IYNLNSA
+748 IYGLNSA
-755 LITGGSTPNKT
+755 LVTGGSTPNKT
-766 TMKNISV
+766 TMKDVAVND
-773 KEMSDILT
+773 MNDILT
-781 NFSPNSKGRNQINA
+781 NFSPISKGRDQINPNA
-795 NVTEEIDLLIA
+795 LEEIDLLIA

-840 IDRIGSHNKRIQLVN
+840 IDRIGSRNKQIQLVN

-864 YLNLEQRVKGR
+864 YLNLQQRVKGR

-887 DLLNIK
+887 DLLNIR
-893 SNKEMNDLRY
+893 SNKEMNDLKY

-928 DMTFNDFKADLQNA
+928 DMTFNDFKADLQSA

-957 YAITDAKDFPEAEP
+957 YAITDTANFPEAEP
-971 GVILTLKQQTK
+971 GVILTLKQQTN
-982 DFSQENSILPYIVVY
+982 DLGQENSILPYIVVY
-997 MRMNGTVKINYMY
+997 MRMDGTVKINYMY
-1010 AKQALDFFK
+1010 AKQVLDFFK
-1019 KLTVGKKKIDQ
+1019 KLTIGKKTVDQ
-1030 SLVNKFYEE
+1030 LVVDKFYEE
-1039 TNCGKNMTIYSEILS
+1039 TNGGKDMSDYSEILS

-1063 QNDVGINSLF
+1063 QDEVGMGSLF
-1073 SPGGTSIQTELLDG
+1073 SPGGTSVQTELLDD

-1093 ISFLIIK
+1093 ISFLIIR

>member
-1 MACLENKNK
+1 MDL
-10 ARGIL
+10 R
-15 MELKL
+15 L
-20 IDNKGDNTLEKLI
+20 IDNKGDNTLEKLV
-33 SKKITKHSKISIQT
+33 SKKVTKHSKISIQT

-67 LRLILT
+67 LRLVLT

-87 YEIAQKKENISGSK
+87 YEIAQDKEDISGNK

-111 TAFIARETARLIKEK
+111 TAFIARETAKLIEDKVK
-126 VRFHQLDPEQSAL
+126 VRQLARNQSAL

-145 NDANESS
+145 NNGDEGS

-181 GADDNYFAGIKTDFD
+181 GADPNYFAGIKADFD
-196 NIWNDPKKSREV
+196 SVWNDPKKSKEV
-208 TDKVLKKVKTIYQ
+208 TDNVLEKVRTIYQ

-244 DEQDVAP
+244 DEQDIAP

-260 IWNKLYQFQK
+260 VWNKLYQFQK

-282 YNGAILA
+282 YHGAILA

-325 WTLYTRPDVRNIL
+325 WTLYTRPDVRNVL
-338 MDDYFNY
+338 VDDYFNY
-345 TVLNHTDLSRYKGES
+345 TVLNHTDLSRTTGES
-360 DGIKLDTFLW
+360 DGIKLDSFLW
-370 SDFDLVVI
+370 SDFDLIVI

-389 SVNRTTKTRYQ
+389 GVNHDKKTRYQ
-400 RLMEDII
+400 RLMEDVI
-407 QKGRKTKV
+407 QSGRKTKV

-428 DLKNQINFITEG
+428 DLKNQIGFITEG
-440 KADAL
+440 KTDAL
-445 VNYGIDDIDT
+445 SEYGIDDIDN
-455 TLRLAQQAFNQWMDL
+455 TLRLAQRAFNQWQDL
-470 EEDERTTQNFLDRV
+470 DESERTTQNFLDAV

-497 ARSRKHIEKYYDI
+497 ARSRKHIEKYYDTASI
-510 VSLGDFPERLT
+510 GDFPERLKPMT
-521 PITKKSDI
+521 VKPDI
-529 DISGDFPDL
+529 DASGQFPAL
-538 KDVYDSIGYLNM
+538 QYVYDSIGELNM

-557 YVLPIKRKYYEELY
+557 YVFSVKRRYYEDLY
-571 DTRVK
+571 DTQVK
-576 EGQSSFRQ
+576 DGTSSFKQ
-584 SDREQALAK
+584 ADRERSLSN
-593 LIRANLFKRLESSI
+593 LIRANLFKRLESSV
-607 YSFGLTIDR
+607 YSFGLTLDR
-616 MVSGIEEILKKIG
+616 MVKGIEDIL
-629 EQQANLVDIPSITN
+629 ANIEAHRSGQVEIPSITD

-656 AVGTKTKVLI
+656 AVGTKTKILI

-679 EDLKILKGLQ
+679 EDLLSLKELQ
-689 LATHKVTSEK
+689 ASTHQVTPEK
-699 DAKLMDLEKILK
+699 DDKLLDLEKILK
-711 NKYEHPINE
+711 NKYGHPIN
-720 KNKKVI
+720 KDNKKVI

-733 TANYLYENLSKKIKK
+733 TANYLYENLANKVKRV
-748 IYNLNSA
+748 YRLNSA
-755 LITGGSTPNKT
+755 LVTGGSTSNLT
-766 TMKNISV
+766 TMNGVSV
-773 KEMSDILT
+773 NDMDDILM
-781 NFSPNSKGRNQINA
+781 NFSPISKGRDKIKPNA
-795 NVTEEIDLLIA
+795 TEEIDLLIA

-840 IDRIGSHNKRIQLVN
+840 IDRIGSQNKQIQLVN

-887 DLLNIK
+887 DLLNIN
-893 SNKEMNDLRY
+893 SNKEMNDLKY

-928 DMTFNDFKADLQNA
+928 DMTFNDFKSDLQNA
-942 LKEHEKLL
+942 LKDHEKLL

-957 YAITDAKDFPEAEP
+957 YAITDASDFPDAEP
-971 GVILTLKQQTK
+971 GVILTLKQQK
-982 DFSQENSILPYIVVY
+982 DDIGQENSILPYIVVY
-997 MRMNGTVKINYMY
+997 MRMDGTVKINYMY
-1010 AKQALDFFK
+1010 AKQVLDFFK
-1019 KLTVGKKKIDQ
+1019 KLTIGKKTVNQ
-1030 SLVNKFYEE
+1030 PLVDTFYAE
-1039 TNCGKNMTIYSEILS
+1039 TDGGKDMSVYSDILS

-1063 QNDVGINSLF
+1063 QDEVGMGSLF
-1073 SPGGTSIQTELLDG
+1073 TPGGTTVQTELLDG

-1093 ISFLIIK
+1093 ISFLIIR

>member
-1 MACLENKNK
+1 MDL
-10 ARGIL
+10 R
-15 MELKL
+15 L
-20 IDNKGDNTLEKLI
+20 IDNKGDNTLEKLV
-33 SKKITKHSKISIQT
+33 SKKVTKHSKISIQT

-67 LRLILT
+67 LRLVLT

-87 YEIAQKKENISGSK
+87 YEIAQDKEDISGNK

-111 TAFIARETARLIKEK
+111 TAFIARETAKLIEDKVK
-126 VRFHQLDPEQSAL
+126 VRQLARNQSAL

-145 NDANESS
+145 NNGDEGS

-181 GADDNYFAGIKTDFD
+181 GADPNYFAGIKADFD
-196 NIWNDPKKSREV
+196 SVWNDPKKSKEV
-208 TDKVLKKVKTIYQ
+208 TDNVLEKVRTIYQ

-244 DEQDVAP
+244 DEQDIAP

-260 IWNKLYQFQK
+260 VWNKLYQFQK

-282 YNGAILA
+282 YHGAILA

-325 WTLYTRPDVRNIL
+325 WTLYTRPDVRNVL
-338 MDDYFNY
+338 VDDYFNY
-345 TVLNHTDLSRYKGES
+345 TVLNHTDLSRTTGES
-360 DGIKLDTFLW
+360 DGIKLDSFLW
-370 SDFDLVVI
+370 SDFDLIVI

-389 SVNRTTKTRYQ
+389 GVNHDKKTRYQ
-400 RLMEDII
+400 RLMEDVI
-407 QKGRKTKV
+407 QSGRKTKV

-428 DLKNQINFITEG
+428 DLKNQIGFITEG
-440 KADAL
+440 KTDAL
-445 VNYGIDDIDT
+445 SEYGIDDIDN
-455 TLRLAQQAFNQWMDL
+455 TLRLAQRAFNQWQDL
-470 EEDERTTQNFLDRV
+470 DESERTTQNFLDAV

-497 ARSRKHIEKYYDI
+497 ARSRKHIEKYYDTASI
-510 VSLGDFPERLT
+510 GDFPERLKPMT
-521 PITKKSDI
+521 VKPDI
-529 DISGDFPDL
+529 DASGQFPAL
-538 KDVYDSIGYLNM
+538 QYVYDSIGELNM

-557 YVLPIKRKYYEELY
+557 YVFSVKRRYYEDLY
-571 DTRVK
+571 DTQVK
-576 EGQSSFRQ
+576 DGTSSFKQ
-584 SDREQALAK
+584 ADRERSLSN
-593 LIRANLFKRLESSI
+593 LIRANLFKRLESSV
-607 YSFGLTIDR
+607 YSFGLTLDR
-616 MVSGIEEILKKIG
+616 MVKGIEDIL
-629 EQQANLVDIPSITN
+629 ANIEAHRSGQVEMPSITD

-656 AVGTKTKVLI
+656 AVGTKTKILI

-679 EDLKILKGLQ
+679 EDLLSLKELQ
-689 LATHKVTSEK
+689 ASTHQVTPEK
-699 DAKLMDLEKILK
+699 DDKLLDLEKILK
-711 NKYEHPINE
+711 NKYGHPIN
-720 KNKKVI
+720 KDNKKVI

-733 TANYLYENLSKKIKK
+733 TANYLYENLANKVKRV
-748 IYNLNSA
+748 YRLNSA
-755 LITGGSTPNKT
+755 LVTGGSTSNLT
-766 TMKNISV
+766 TMNGVSV
-773 KEMSDILT
+773 NDMDDILM
-781 NFSPNSKGRNQINA
+781 NFSPISKGRDKIKPNA
-795 NVTEEIDLLIA
+795 TEEIDLLIA

-840 IDRIGSHNKRIQLVN
+840 IDRIGSQNKQIQLVN

-887 DLLNIK
+887 DLLNIN
-893 SNKEMNDLRY
+893 SNKEMNDLKY

-928 DMTFNDFKADLQNA
+928 DMTFNDFKSDLQNA
-942 LKEHEKLL
+942 LKDHEKLL

-957 YAITDAKDFPEAEP
+957 YAITDASDFPDAEP
-971 GVILTLKQQTK
+971 GVILTLKQEK
-982 DFSQENSILPYIVVY
+982 DDIGQENSILPYIVVY
-997 MRMNGTVKINYMY
+997 MRMDGTVKINYMY
-1010 AKQALDFFK
+1010 AKQVLDFFK
-1019 KLTVGKKKIDQ
+1019 KLTIGKKTVNQ
-1030 SLVNKFYEE
+1030 PLVDAFYAE
-1039 TNCGKNMTIYSEILS
+1039 TDGGKDMSVYSDILS

-1063 QNDVGINSLF
+1063 QDEVGMGSLF
-1073 SPGGTSIQTELLDG
+1073 TPGGTTVQTELLDG

-1093 ISFLIIK
+1093 ISFLIIR